1 MHITGISY
9 RLLFELLYFLPSIL
23 EHNWLVVPVIFI
35 LPVEN
40 CGKFNVTGISY
51 RLLIEL
57 LSFLPSIVELYCKV
71 VLVIWF
77 LPVEN
82 CGNLVL
88 QAIFTGNFM
97 VKSRYINT
105 SIFFLSAIFITS
117 NFISYFGLTN
127 GHRFSEIIA
136 FFRLECLDLNNIVKS
151 KL

>member
-1 MHITGISY
+1 MHITGIRY
-9 RLLFELLYFLPSIL
+9 RLLFELLYFLLSIL

-77 LPVEN
+77 LPAEN

-88 QAIFTGNFM
+88 PAIFTGYFM
-97 VKSRYINT
+97 VKSRYIST
-105 SIFFLSAIFITS
+105 SIFFSTG
-117 NFISYFGLTN
+117 NFYYQ
-127 GHRFSEIIA
+127 
-136 FFRLECLDLNNIVKS
+136 
-151 KL
+151 

>member
-23 EHNWLVVPVIFI
+23 EHNWLVVPVILI

-57 LSFLPSIVELYCKV
+57 LSFLPNIVELYCKV

-88 QAIFTGNFM
+88 PAIFTGNFM
-97 VKSRYINT
+97 VKSRYIST
-105 SIFFLSAIFITS
+105 SIFFFYRQYLLPVILSVILDQKMVMVFLKSLLFIV
-117 NFISYFGLTN
+117 
-127 GHRFSEIIA
+127 
-136 FFRLECLDLNNIVKS
+136 LNVWI
-151 KL
+151 